1 LTSPGYDVITAHRK
15 KLIKIKGKV
24 MEFELV
30 YCVVYDYYDDL
41 DVVGVFSD
49 KDEAD
54 SLAAKS
60 SSYCVIESKI
70 RKNNDAN
77 N

>member
-1 LTSPGYDVITAHRK
+1 
-15 KLIKIKGKV
+15 

-30 YCVVYDYYDDL
+30 YCVLYDYYDDL

-49 KDEAD
+49 KAEAD

>member
-1 LTSPGYDVITAHRK
+1 MTSPGYDVITAHRK

-24 MEFELV
+24 MEFDLV